1 MRYLLDTDHLSVLQR
16 QTGDAYINL
25 SARMSQY
32 TLEDFVISIITFHE
46 QLLGSHTYINQARNT
61 NDLLEGYDRMKRL
74 LESFIVFPSVLPFD
88 REAAMIFDNLQN
100 QRIRASTMDLRIAS
114 IALSRSLIL
123 LTRNQRDFEKIPD
136 LVAQDWT
143 VQHRFFL

>member
-16 QTGDAYINL
+16 QTGNAYINL
-25 SARMSQY
+25 SSRMSQHP
-32 TLEDFVISIITFHE
+32 LEDFVVSIITFHE

-61 NDLLEGYDRMKRL
+61 NDLIEGYDRMKKL
-74 LESFIVFPSVLPFD
+74 LETFIIFPSVLPFD
-88 REAAMIFDNLQN
+88 RDAVMVFDKLRN
-100 QRIRASTMDLRIAS
+100 QRIRGSTMDLRIAS

-123 LTRNQRDFEKIPD
+123 LTRNQRDFEEIPN

-143 VQHRFFL
+143 VSTL